1 MAPFEEEDEVIAL
14 ANDTDYG
21 LATSIWT
28 QNMSRAHRVAPQIR
42 AGHAWINSWQIRDLM
57 SPLSG
62 AGLSGIGEQ
71 GGRNSA
77 EFSSLPQT
85 ITARSL
91 IMSKAAD
98 QIIAGEALCAL

>member
-1 MAPFEEEDEVIAL
+1 MTKQLQNYIAGHWQSSDKVFAKTSPFDGSLVAEVHE
-14 ANDTDYG
+14 
-21 LATSIWT
+21 ATSEMVDEAVT
-28 QNMSRAHRVAPQIR
+28 

-71 GGRNSA
+71 GGRNSL

-85 ITARSL
+85 ITAR
-91 IMSKAAD
+91 IFD
-98 QIIAGEALCAL
+98 NE